1 MAAPSAGFWQRRGA
15 LGLYELLL
23 TWWRHR
29 VSFLISVAITLGSM
43 TLYYFTFFGEH
54 PTPMFQ
60 FLQRVEYNTLDTRF
74 RSRPL
79 KKTPP
84 DPRIV
89 IVEIDQQSQEVLG
102 KWPFSRSN
110 FATMLDALREDGA
123 KVVAF
128 DVTFDKPDRTADPVR
143 ALWAKI
149 ESNKQHG
156 ERIDPK
162 FEAEVKTLASEFD
175 ADTKF
180 SKSIDNF
187 GAVVLGNFFLTK
199 DQLNGIDPGTLDQ
212 YAELIEWFSIGRQSN
227 NPQAGKQDFAN
238 MVRQYEDENLVFD
251 ANVENIPILAD
262 PEKVKKTTIGYFNV
276 PSDADGV
283 VRRSLLVMP

>member
-1 MAAPSAGFWQRRGA
+1 MPATSTSWWKGRSGFGV
-15 LGLYELLL
+15 YELLL
-23 TWWRHR
+23 SWWRHR
-29 VSFLISVAITLGSM
+29 VSFLISLGITLGAL
-43 TLYYFTFFGEH
+43 TLYYFTFFGISA
-54 PTPMFQ
+54 TPIFE
-60 FLQRVEYNTLDTRF
+60 FLRRIEYNSLDTRF
-74 RSRPL
+74 RYRLTSA
-79 KKTPP
+79 TPI

-89 IVEIDQQSQEVLG
+89 IVEIDQKSQEILG
-102 KWPFSRSN
+102 KWPFSRAH
-110 FATMLDALREDGA
+110 FASMLDALRDDGA

-162 FEAEVKTLASEFD
+162 FEAEVKNLASEFD

-199 DQLNGIDPGTLDQ
+199 DQLNGIDPAHSTNTL
-212 YAELIEWFSIGRQSN
+212 S
-227 NPQAGKQDFAN
+227 
-238 MVRQYEDENLVFD
+238 
-251 ANVENIPILAD
+251 
-262 PEKVKKTTIGYFNV
+262 
-276 PSDADGV
+276 
-283 VRRSLLVMP
+283 